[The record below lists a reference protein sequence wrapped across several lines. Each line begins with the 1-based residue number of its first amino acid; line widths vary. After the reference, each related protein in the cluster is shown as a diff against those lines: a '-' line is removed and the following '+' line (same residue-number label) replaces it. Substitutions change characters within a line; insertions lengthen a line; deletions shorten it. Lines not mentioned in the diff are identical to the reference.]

1 MVSYNIYGVYESPTA
16 GGTKLVGSIDLDTGV
31 IILNQGFY
39 DVKTYMTS
47 DGQKYTAL
55 SFLLPVDG
63 DIPKIDNQFQSTN
76 NELAGYARR
85 GSGKSSRGQIKI
97 SLLTE
102 DFNPQLTY
110 FVSLRALEKVRLG
123 ERAVTTVMSSELP
136 PYEFVAAINK
146 QNL

>member
-1 MVSYNIYGVYESPTA
+1 MVSYPIYGKGVSTEETIFV
-16 GGTKLVGSIDLDTGV
+16 GGIDLDTGV

-39 DVKTYMTS
+39 DVAPYMTS
-47 DGQKYTAL
+47 DGQKYTAMN
-55 SFLLPVDG
+55 FQLPVDG
-63 DIPKIDNQFQSTN
+63 DIPTIDNQFQSTN

-85 GSGKSSRGQIKI
+85 SNQGKVMKI

-102 DFNPQLTY
+102 DFDPQLTY

-123 ERAVTTVMSSELP
+123 ERAVTTVMSSPLKLHK
-136 PYEFVAAINK
+136 FMAAINK

>member
-1 MVSYNIYGVYESPTA
+1 MVSYKIFGEDIDNYKVF
-16 GGTKLVGSIDLDTGV
+16 KRLVGSIDLDTGV
-31 IILNQGFY
+31 IILNKAFY

-55 SFLLPVDG
+55 NFLLPVDG
-63 DIPKIDNQFQSTN
+63 DILKIDNQFQSTN

-85 GSGKSSRGQIKI
+85 SNEGKSIKI

-102 DFNPQLTY
+102 DFDPQLTY

>member
-55 SFLLPVDG
+55 NFQLPVDG

-76 NELAGYARR
+76 SELAGYARR
-85 GSGKSSRGQIKI
+85 SSVEGKNIKI

-102 DFNPQLTY
+102 DFDPQLTY
-110 FVSLRALEKVRLG
+110 FVSLRSLEKVRNG

-136 PYEFVAAINK
+136 SYEFVAAINK

>member
-1 MVSYNIYGVYESPTA
+1 MVSYKIFGDDIDNYKVFK
-16 GGTKLVGSIDLDTGV
+16 KLVGSIDLDTGV
-31 IILNQGFY
+31 IILKQGFY
-39 DVKTYMTS
+39 DVRTYMTS

-55 SFLLPVDG
+55 NFKLPVDG

-85 GSGKSSRGQIKI
+85 SNDDKSIKI

-102 DFNPQLTY
+102 DFDPKLTY

-123 ERAVTTVMSSELP
+123 ERAVTTVMSTELP
-136 PYEFVAAINK
+136 PYKFVAAINK

>member
-55 SFLLPVDG
+55 NFQLPVDG

-76 NELAGYARR
+76 SELAGYARR
-85 GSGKSSRGQIKI
+85 SNEGKSIKI

-102 DFNPQLTY
+102 DFDPQLTY
-110 FVSLRALEKVRLG
+110 FVSLRALEKVRNG

-136 PYEFVAAINK
+136 SYEFVAAINK